1 MNVTKYLISCILQN
15 ISLLKYF
22 IVPKGYIKS
31 ILWTWFM
38 INVYEQECPSCQFC
52 FQYQKHMSLWPFNMM
67 FFKTNQPNGSLK
79 QPNFLLIFEG
89 PTLHLCYLN
98 CFCISALVSEDTDLS
113 DQTLNHHEVDD
124 HWTWM
129 FVVKGMTVDK
139 KLLKVDKSGWK
150 LMRVIKLINV
160 DCGGKV
166 LKVSESGW
174 KLSNCKNAKMQVWKC
189 LEECGRKTK
198 VRISEIN
205 KLKR

>member
-1 MNVTKYLISCILQN
+1 MTL
-15 ISLLKYF
+15 
-22 IVPKGYIKS
+22 
-31 ILWTWFM
+31 
-38 INVYEQECPSCQFC
+38 
-52 FQYQKHMSLWPFNMM
+52 MM

-139 KLLKVDKSGWK
+139 KLLKVDKSG
-150 LMRVIKLINV
+150 
-160 DCGGKV
+160 
-166 LKVSESGW
+166 
-174 KLSNCKNAKMQVWKC
+174 
-189 LEECGRKTK
+189 
-198 VRISEIN
+198 
-205 KLKR
+205 